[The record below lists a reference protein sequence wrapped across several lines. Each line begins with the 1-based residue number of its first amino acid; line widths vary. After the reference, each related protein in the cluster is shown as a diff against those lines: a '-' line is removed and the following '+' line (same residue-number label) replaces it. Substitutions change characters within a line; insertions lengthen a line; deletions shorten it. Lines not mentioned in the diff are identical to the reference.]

1 MGFFHD
7 YKLSIEIDENEH
19 NNRIIDDEI
28 KGQKVIEQQHY
39 NWSNFDIVEAINEI
53 FRHIKQMLS
62 ELTEQWT
69 KKTIGKISMRF
80 LRLELKA
87 IKCIIKKYC
96 LIMCKVVPK
105 TTMP

>member
-69 KKTIGKISMRF
+69 KKTIVKISMRF
-80 LRLELKA
+80 LRLELNQK
-87 IKCIIKKYC
+87 
-96 LIMCKVVPK
+96 L
-105 TTMP
+105 

>member
-7 YKLSIEIDENEH
+7 YKLSIEIDENGH
-19 NNRIIDDEI
+19 KNRIIDYEI

-80 LRLELKA
+80 LRLELNQK
-87 IKCIIKKYC
+87 
-96 LIMCKVVPK
+96 L
-105 TTMP
+105 

>member
-7 YKLSIEIDENEH
+7 YKLSIQIDENGH
-19 NNRIIDDEI
+19 NNRIIDYEI

-39 NWSNFDIVEAINEI
+39 NWSNFDIVEAVNEI

-62 ELTEQWT
+62 ELTEQWI

-80 LRLELKA
+80 LRLELNQK
-87 IKCIIKKYC
+87 
-96 LIMCKVVPK
+96 L
-105 TTMP
+105 

>member
-7 YKLSIEIDENEH
+7 YKLSIEIDENGH
-19 NNRIIDDEI
+19 NNRIIDYEI

-39 NWSNFDIVEAINEI
+39 NWSNFDIVEAVNEI

-62 ELTEQWT
+62 ELTEQWI

-80 LRLELKA
+80 LRLELNQK
-87 IKCIIKKYC
+87 
-96 LIMCKVVPK
+96 L
-105 TTMP
+105 

>member
-7 YKLSIEIDENEH
+7 YKLSIQIDENGH
-19 NNRIIDDEI
+19 NNRIIDYEI

-39 NWSNFDIVEAINEI
+39 NWSNFDIVEAVNEI

-80 LRLELKA
+80 LRLELNQK
-87 IKCIIKKYC
+87 
-96 LIMCKVVPK
+96 L
-105 TTMP
+105 

>member
-80 LRLELKA
+80 LRLELNQK
-87 IKCIIKKYC
+87 
-96 LIMCKVVPK
+96 L
-105 TTMP
+105 